1 MDTPI
6 LYSISGIIVLFIVII
21 ITFQSS
27 KKSKKSIKTKSQKRA
42 EILDAYRSELKDALS
57 ESKEE
62 NRVAVKTAL
71 LKKFNQELSMNIFF
85 DKEEIKEII
94 YELNK

>member
-85 DKEEIKEII
+85 DKDEIKEII